1 MAKIYGLGTGP
12 GDVEYLTLKAVRVLK
27 EVDYIFVPNN
37 KGKNMALDTIESLV
51 DEDKLVFIDYPMGH
65 MTEEKYRE
73 NAKYIE
79 DMLSPDKTG
88 AFITI
93 GDPMY
98 YSTVLNTFV
107 FFSENVDQEFV
118 SGIPSFVAAA
128 GVAKQPLALMGE
140 KFMVLD
146 RLPEEFIPGVDSYA
160 ILKTFDLDD
169 EKLDFIEKA
178 GFTYTYVERASLEDE
193 KVFTKIADILS
204 TKNYISLLL
213 LRRNKWRE

>member
-12 GDVEYLTLKAVRVLK
+12 GDVEYLTLKAVRVLE

-51 DEDKLVFIDYPMGH
+51 DEDKLVFIDYPMGQ

-107 FFSENVDQEFV
+107 FFSENVAQEFV

-128 GVAKQPLALMGE
+128 GVSKQPLALMGE

-169 EKLDFIEKA
+169 EKLDFIERA
-178 GFTYTYVERASLEDE
+178 GFTYTYVERASLDDQ
-193 KVFTKIADILS
+193 KVFTERADILS

-213 LRRNKWRE
+213 LRRK

>member
-12 GDVEYLTLKAVRVLK
+12 GDVEYLTLKAVRVLE
-27 EVDYIFVPNN
+27 EVDFIFVPNN
-37 KGKNMALDTIESLV
+37 KGKNMALDTIGSLV
-51 DEDKLVFIDYPMGH
+51 DEDKLVFIDYPMGQ
-65 MTEEKYRE
+65 MTEEKYKE
-73 NAKYIE
+73 NAKVIE

-118 SGIPSFVAAA
+118 SGIPSFVVAA

-169 EKLDFIEKA
+169 EKLDFIERS

-193 KVFTKIADILS
+193 KVFTKREDILS

-213 LRRNKWRE
+213 LRRK

>member
-12 GDVEYLTLKAVRVLK
+12 GDVEYLTLKAVRVLE

-51 DEDKLVFIDYPMGH
+51 DEDKLVFIDYPMGQ
-65 MTEEKYRE
+65 MTEEKYKE
-73 NAKYIE
+73 NAKVIE

-107 FFSENVDQEFV
+107 FFSENVYQEFV

-128 GVAKQPLALMGE
+128 GVSKEPLALMGE

-169 EKLDFIEKA
+169 EKLDFIEA
-178 GFTYTYVERASLEDE
+178 NGFSYTYVERASLEDQ
-193 KVFTKIADILS
+193 KVFTKRADILS

-213 LRRNKWRE
+213 LRRK

>member
-27 EVDYIFVPNN
+27 EVDFIFIPNN

-65 MTEEKYRE
+65 MTEEKYKE
-73 NAKYIE
+73 NAKVIE

-146 RLPEEFIPGVDSYA
+146 RLPEKFIPGVDSYA

-193 KVFTKIADILS
+193 KVFTKREDILS

-213 LRRNKWRE
+213 IRRK

>member
-27 EVDYIFVPNN
+27 EVDFIFVPNN

-65 MTEEKYRE
+65 MTEEKYKE

-128 GVAKQPLALMGE
+128 GVSKQPLALMGE

-146 RLPEEFIPGVDSYA
+146 RLPEEFIPGIDSYA

-169 EKLDFIEKA
+169 EKLDFIEA
-178 GFTYTYVERASLEDE
+178 NGFTYTYVERASLEDE
-193 KVFTKIADILS
+193 KVFTKREDILS

-213 LRRNKWRE
+213 LRRK

>member
-65 MTEEKYRE
+65 MTEEKYKE

-107 FFSENVDQEFV
+107 FFSANVDQEFV

-146 RLPEEFIPGVDSYA
+146 RLPEEFILGVDSYA

-169 EKLDFIEKA
+169 EKLDFIEAA
-178 GFTYTYVERASLEDE
+178 GFTYTYVERASLDDE
-193 KVFTKIADILS
+193 KVFTNRADILG

-213 LRRNKWRE
+213 LRRK

>member
-12 GDVEYLTLKAVRVLK
+12 GDVEYLTLKAVRVLE

-37 KGKNMALDTIESLV
+37 RGKNMALDTIESLV
-51 DEDKLVFIDYPMGH
+51 DEDKLVFIDYPMGQ
-65 MTEEKYRE
+65 MTEEKYKE
-73 NAKYIE
+73 NAKFIE

-128 GVAKQPLALMGE
+128 GVSKQPLALMGE

-146 RLPEEFIPGVDSYA
+146 RLPEEFIPGIDSYA

-193 KVFTKIADILS
+193 KVFTKRADILS

-213 LRRNKWRE
+213 LRRK

>member
-12 GDVEYLTLKAVRVLK
+12 GDVEYLTLKAVRVLE

-65 MTEEKYRE
+65 MTEEKYKE
-73 NAKYIE
+73 NAKVIE

-128 GVAKQPLALMGE
+128 GVSKQPLALVGE

-178 GFTYTYVERASLEDE
+178 GFTYTYVERASLEDQ
-193 KVFTKIADILS
+193 KVFTKREDILS

-213 LRRNKWRE
+213 LRRK

>member
-27 EVDYIFVPNN
+27 EVDFIFVPNN
-37 KGKNMALDTIESLV
+37 KGKDMALDTIESLV
-51 DEDKLVFIDYPMGH
+51 DKDKLVFIDYPMGQ

-79 DMLSPDKTG
+79 AMLSPDKTG

-128 GVAKQPLALMGE
+128 GVAKEPLALMGE

-160 ILKTFDLDD
+160 ILKTFDLDY
-169 EKLDFIEKA
+169 EKLDFIEEA
-178 GFTYTYVERASLEDE
+178 GFSYTYVERASLEDE
-193 KVFTKIADILS
+193 KVFTKREDILS

-213 LRRNKWRE
+213 LRRK

>member
-1 MAKIYGLGTGP
+1 MAKIYGVGTGP
-12 GDVEYLTLKAVRVLK
+12 GDVDYLTLKAVRVLK

-37 KGKNMALDTIESLV
+37 KGKNMALDTIEDLI
-51 DEDKLVFIDYPMGH
+51 DKDKVVFVDYPMGK

-73 NAKYIE
+73 NAAFIE
-79 DMLSPDKTG
+79 EKLGTDKTG

-93 GDPMY
+93 GDPMF
-98 YSTVLNTFV
+98 YSTVLNTFSL
-107 FFSENVDQEFV
+107 FSESIDQEFV

-128 GVAKQPLALMGE
+128 GVSKEPLALMGE

-169 EKLDFIEKA
+169 EKLDFIEKS
-178 GFTYTYVERASLEDE
+178 GFTYTYVERATLDGEKILRDKEEILE
-193 KVFTKIADILS
+193 
-204 TKNYISLLL
+204 TKNYISLML
-213 LRRNKWRE
+213 LRRK

>member
-65 MTEEKYRE
+65 MTEEKYKE
-73 NAKYIE
+73 NAKVIE

-107 FFSENVDQEFV
+107 FFSDNVAQEFV

-128 GVAKQPLALMGE
+128 GVSKQPLALMGE

-193 KVFTKIADILS
+193 KVFTKREDILS

-213 LRRNKWRE
+213 LRRK